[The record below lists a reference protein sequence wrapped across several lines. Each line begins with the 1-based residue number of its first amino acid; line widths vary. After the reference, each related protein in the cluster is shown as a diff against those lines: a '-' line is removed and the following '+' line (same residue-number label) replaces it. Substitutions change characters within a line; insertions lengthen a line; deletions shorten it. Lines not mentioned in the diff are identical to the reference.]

1 MVLLIFNQYKG
12 VRVKDLKNTIWKLV
26 SHFNKNR
33 KEEMEVKF
41 LDGGY
46 FEYEKF
52 GSIKG
57 GIDSKMI
64 WNSDGKSIKI
74 DLNDGFMVL
83 LGEINSNFDSM
94 QGTFENKRGEKGEW
108 SGKFEKDLEVVEKTK
123 EFKIITINEILQA
136 LYNSDLSSEEA
147 EKGKFASKLRESFV
161 KIEVD
166 KNLAQS
172 FKDSGS
178 GGYVKEVDKKY
189 IIEMEVKDFTQE
201 SEWKRDFLAHFSMG
215 KLDYL
220 PCEYSELEILEWIN
234 DGLSNISYTFDL
246 IQSIDYADNENQYTS
261 IGDLCNLNEEFTCA
275 EYFHDDES
283 LNFKLKKLSDL
294 NPEWT
299 DSKYSLEGENEFDN
313 EGRLNLLRG
322 W

>member
-1 MVLLIFNQYKG
+1 
-12 VRVKDLKNTIWKLV
+12 VKDLKNTIWKLV

>member
-1 MVLLIFNQYKG
+1 M
-12 VRVKDLKNTIWKLV
+12 KDLKNTIWKLV

-74 DLNDGFMVL
+74 DFNDGFMVL

-147 EKGKFASKLRESFV
+147 EKGKFASKLRESVV

-189 IIEMEVKDFTQE
+189 IIEMDVKDFSQE

-215 KLDYL
+215 KLTSL
-220 PCEYSELEILEWIN
+220 PSEYTELEILEWIN
-234 DGLSNISYTFDL
+234 DSLQGISYTFDF
-246 IQSIDYADNENQYTS
+246 IQSIEYYDNNGDPCLC
-261 IGDLCNLNEEFTCA
+261 IGDLCNLNGEFTYA
-275 EYFHDDES
+275 EYFHDNES
-283 LNFKLKKLSDL
+283 LVFKFKKLSDL

-313 EGRLNLLRG
+313 EGRLNSLRG
-322 W
+322 IY

>member
-1 MVLLIFNQYKG
+1 M
-12 VRVKDLKNTIWKLV
+12 KDLKNTIWKLV

-52 GSIKG
+52 GSIEG

-108 SGKFEKDLEVVEKTK
+108 SGKLEKDLEVVEKTK

-275 EYFHDDES
+275 EYFHDNES

-322 W
+322 IY

>member
-1 MVLLIFNQYKG
+1 M
-12 VRVKDLKNTIWKLV
+12 KDLKNTIWKLV

-52 GSIKG
+52 GSIEG

-108 SGKFEKDLEVVEKTK
+108 SGKLEKDLEVVEKTK

-275 EYFHDDES
+275 EYFHDNES

-313 EGRLNLLRG
+313 EGRLNLIRG
-322 W
+322 IY

>member
-1 MVLLIFNQYKG
+1 M
-12 VRVKDLKNTIWKLV
+12 KDLKNTIWKLV

>member
-1 MVLLIFNQYKG
+1 M
-12 VRVKDLKNTIWKLV
+12 KDLKNTIWKLV

-322 W
+322 IY